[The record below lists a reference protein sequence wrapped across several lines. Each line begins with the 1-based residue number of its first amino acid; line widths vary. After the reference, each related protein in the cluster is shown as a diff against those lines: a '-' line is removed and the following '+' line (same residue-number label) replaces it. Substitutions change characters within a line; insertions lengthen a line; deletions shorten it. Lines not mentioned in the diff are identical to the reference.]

1 MHKGWES
8 ILLNTNTVVFLISG
22 KGVLQS
28 LSPNVEKITGVSPMS
43 FCGKHIFRFLDARE
57 REKIKQELFGLQA
70 AAQSIELEMEIKL
83 RNKKYL
89 KGLVSFSRDEEGFF
103 SGTITPSGVQ
113 QDLETDRF
121 QQQEIIRSTLESI
134 DDLVFVTDHKG
145 VFTECYTGSHP
156 NDVFFS
162 SDLFV
167 GKNFEEVGFPADVSE
182 KFFKALN
189 KARIEKKTQQI
200 EYSLEVFGSEFFYQA
215 KLSPRF
221 SSMGDFEGI
230 TAVCRDISSLKKFE
244 KEILRSR
251 DFYLTILQKFPT
263 LIWRAGKDKKLDF
276 FNDTYLDFTG
286 RSLQEEQNFGWL
298 EQIHPE
304 DQEYSLKIY
313 KDAFDKKVPFRME
326 YRLRHRSGKY
336 RWVLD
341 VGRPLFNME
350 NQFAGYLG
358 SCMDIHEEK
367 STRKMLVESEERYRS
382 MVESHADLV
391 CRWKPDATLTF
402 VNKPFAE
409 FYGKRPESL
418 IGEKWLEF
426 LSSTRQK
433 RRLRALKK
441 LQTTPKKEI
450 REYSAI
456 NKDGKK
462 CWHHWVNSPIFDGDG
477 NLVEFQSVGRDITSR
492 KLQEEE
498 KEVLLLALNRKVRE
512 LTFFNNFSSLIQDR
526 KLTLT
531 EMFEYVV
538 NTLPDA
544 FQNPEKT
551 FVKISIGEIN
561 ICSPE
566 FTETP
571 DCIHEKID
579 SMQFGSGKIQVCF
592 SPEQHQEKYRNSEP
606 WDEKILLSIV
616 ADLLNTHIKK
626 AEAETMLA
634 TSEKKFRELFENIT
648 DIVFLTDAKGRFK
661 SMNPAGTLK
670 LGYRQWEKVSLYNVV
685 APSSLPALREA
696 FTKAVRNN
704 QTSFTIETDLVTAKG
719 NILNFEVNCMIRFS
733 GGEAYEIFGVARDV
747 TESKQLSK
755 RLMKAIVETEE
766 KERRRFAEE
775 LHDGL
780 GPLLSGIRL
789 YLQKADVAW
798 DLPEKEKRVLKYCNE
813 LANDAISQTR
823 TIANNLMPNVL
834 ADFGLVRALKSFI
847 SKINEL
853 GKIQIKLATNEEN
866 IDLQPVEYTIIYR
879 VITELINN
887 SLKHSS
893 GKNVSIDLHWVN
905 NILKIKYH
913 DDGKGFDP
921 DALIKHPGNKGMGLK
936 NIINRIK
943 SINGSLE
950 FNKGNTSGF
959 SAKILI
965 TAGQEVLAE
974 QALK

>member
-1 MHKGWES
+1 MKKGWES
-8 ILLNTNTVVFLISG
+8 ILLNTSTVVFLLSG
-22 KGVLQS
+22 KGILQS
-28 LSPNVEKITGVSPMS
+28 ISPNVKKITGISHLS
-43 FCGKHIFRFLDARE
+43 FYGKHLFRFLSAKE
-57 REKIKQELFGLQA
+57 REKIGPENFVLQSP
-70 AAQSIELEMEIKL
+70 AQSMELQIEITLPGEKC
-83 RNKKYL
+83 L
-89 KGLVSFSRDEEGFF
+89 KGLVSFTKDEEGNF
-103 SGTITPSGVQ
+103 SGSLTPVGTQ
-113 QDLETDRF
+113 KDLDSDRF
-121 QQQEIIRSTLESI
+121 KQQEIIRSTLESI
-134 DDLVFVTDHKG
+134 DDLVFVTDHRG
-145 VFTECYTGSHP
+145 IFTECYTGSQS

-167 GKNFEEVGFPADVSE
+167 GKNFEEVGFPQQVSE
-182 KFFKALN
+182 KFFQAL
-189 KARIEKKTQQI
+189 KRAKEEKKTQQI

-221 SSMGDFEGI
+221 NNQGEFEGI

-263 LIWRAGKDKKLDF
+263 LIWRAGKDKGLDF

-286 RSLQEEQNFGWL
+286 RTLKEEQSFGWL
-298 EQIHPE
+298 EQVHPG
-304 DQEYSLKIY
+304 DKDYCLKIY
-313 KDAFDKKVPFRME
+313 TDAFDKKVPFRME

-341 VGRPLFNME
+341 VGRPFFNMDKE
-350 NQFAGYLG
+350 FAGYIG

-391 CRWKPDATLTF
+391 CRWKPDASLTF
-402 VNKPFAE
+402 VNKAFSE
-409 FYGKRPESL
+409 FYGKPPESF
-418 IGEKWLEF
+418 IGKKWLDF
-426 LSSTRQK
+426 LSSQRQK
-433 RRLRALKK
+433 RRLRTLKK

-456 NKDGKK
+456 NKDGNK

-477 NLVEFQSVGRDITSR
+477 NLIEFQSVGRDITSR

-498 KEVLLLALNRKVRE
+498 KEVLLIALNRKVRE

-526 KLTLT
+526 RLSIT

-538 NTLPDA
+538 NTLPEA
-544 FQNPEKT
+544 FQNPSDT
-551 FVKISIGEIN
+551 FVRISMGNIN
-561 ICSPE
+561 INSPG
-566 FTETP
+566 FVDSP
-571 DCIHEKID
+571 DCIREKID
-579 SMQFGSGKIQVCF
+579 SLQFGSGLIQVCF
-592 SPEQHQEKYRNSEP
+592 NTEESREKYRNSEH
-606 WDEKILLSIV
+606 WDEKILLNIV

-634 TSEKKFRELFENIT
+634 TSERKFRELFENIT
-648 DIVFLTDAKGRFK
+648 DIVFLTDAEGLFK
-661 SMNPAGTLK
+661 SVNPAGTYK
-670 LGYRQWEKVSLYNVV
+670 LGYHKWENLTFNNVV
-685 APSSLPALREA
+685 APSSLPALRKA
-696 FTKAVRNN
+696 FEKAIEKN
-704 QTSFTIETDLVTAKG
+704 QKSFTIETDLVTAKG
-719 NILNFEVNCMIRFS
+719 NILNFQVNCMIRYTN
-733 GGEAYEIFGVARDV
+733 GVAGEIFGVARDV
-747 TESKQLSK
+747 TESKQMSK

-798 DLPEKEKRVLKYCNE
+798 KLPGKEKRVLKYCNE

-834 ADFGLVRALKSFI
+834 ADFGLIRALKSFVA
-847 SKINEL
+847 KINEL
-853 GKIQIKLATNEEN
+853 DRIRIRLTTNEEN
-866 IDLQPVEYTIIYR
+866 IDLQPVEYTIVYR

-893 GKNVSIDLHWVN
+893 GKNISIDLHRVN
-905 NILKIKYH
+905 NILKIKYF
-913 DDGKGFDP
+913 DDGQGFDP
-921 DALIKHPGNKGMGLK
+921 DAFINHPGNKGMGLK
-936 NIINRIK
+936 NIINRIN
-943 SINGSLE
+943 SINGTIE
-950 FNKGNTSGF
+950 FNKGNSSGF
-959 SAKILI
+959 SVKILI

-974 QALK
+974 QVQK